1 MVILSVISL
10 IYHHLVVVMGTV
22 VVICAVAAVVA
33 AIVEQ
38 AGYARK
44 IREAK
49 EKRKITESRGLEDVE
64 IIENESKIAGGNCRI
79 DADSTHIRRTR
90 RVAIIT
96 GASSGIGQKYAKMV
110 DAASEKYN
118 VNEIW
123 LIARRKDRLMAMAK
137 SLHLPAKVF
146 PIDLT
151 DGEKIEKLRR
161 YISETAGSS
170 GEHYAAVIRE
180 PRELGE
186 ATGATEDGTEHGVTK
201 DEFEVTLLIN
211 CAGYGKYG
219 TSAEIGHAEEC
230 RIIDVNDKAAIA
242 ITDIV
247 RPYMR
252 KGGRIAQICSVAA
265 FQPIPGLNAYAAS
278 KALLYSYSRGLRI
291 ELLSEGISVTAVCPY
306 WVYDTEFI
314 ETAAVKTKKP
324 FLASRVASVAR
335 WSLYDIR
342 HRYALSTP
350 GIMSTADR
358 IIAKLVPDELLAL
371 IMKAFL

>member
-161 YISETAGSS
+161 YISEAAGSF
-170 GEHYAAVIRE
+170 GERHVAVVRE

-186 ATGATEDGTEHGVTK
+186 ATGATEYGTE
-201 DEFEVTLLIN
+201 
-211 CAGYGKYG
+211 
-219 TSAEIGHAEEC
+219 
-230 RIIDVNDKAAIA
+230 
-242 ITDIV
+242 
-247 RPYMR
+247 P
-252 KGGRIAQICSVAA
+252 
-265 FQPIPGLNAYAAS
+265 
-278 KALLYSYSRGLRI
+278 
-291 ELLSEGISVTAVCPY
+291 
-306 WVYDTEFI
+306 
-314 ETAAVKTKKP
+314 
-324 FLASRVASVAR
+324 
-335 WSLYDIR
+335 
-342 HRYALSTP
+342 
-350 GIMSTADR
+350 
-358 IIAKLVPDELLAL
+358 
-371 IMKAFL
+371 